1 MEQRLF
7 EMIMQIRK
15 NCLRTEEKIRKQL
28 YLTPGEFN
36 GLLSIEPGE
45 RISGTI
51 FSQRMVLSP
60 SRGSRVIKKLCENGY
75 ISMNIVPDNR
85 RSVEASLTKK
95 GIAMQKQL
103 EESMSECE
111 NKITSQLSPM
121 QTEEIKRTLKI
132 LIDVM

>member
-1 MEQRLF
+1 MEKRLF

-15 NCLRTEEKIRKQL
+15 NCLRTEEKIRKNL
-28 YLTPGEFN
+28 CLTPGEFN

-45 RISGTI
+45 KISGTI

-60 SRGSRVIKKLCENGY
+60 SRGSRVIGKLSKNGY
-75 ISMNIVPDNR
+75 IAMNIVPHNR
-85 RSVEASLTKK
+85 RSVEASLTPK

-103 EESMSECE
+103 ETSMGECE
-111 NKITSQLSPM
+111 GKITSKLAPE
-121 QTEEIKRTLKI
+121 QTEEIKRSLKL

>member
-15 NCLRTEEKIRKQL
+15 NCLRTEEKIRKKL

-45 RISGTI
+45 NISGTT

-60 SRGSRVIKKLCENGY
+60 SRGSRVISKLSQNGY
-75 ISMNIVPDNR
+75 ISLNIVPDNR
-85 RSVEASLTKK
+85 RSVEASLTEK

-103 EESMSECE
+103 AESMSECE
-111 NKITSQLSPM
+111 ENITSQLDPL
-121 QTEEIKRTLKI
+121 QLQEVRQALKI
-132 LIDVM
+132 LIEVM

>member
-15 NCLRTEEKIRKQL
+15 NCLRTEEKIRTQL

-36 GLLSIEPGE
+36 GLLSIEPGKK
-45 RISGTI
+45 ISGTI

-60 SRGSRVIKKLCENGY
+60 SRGSRVISKLCENGY
-75 ISMNIVPDNR
+75 ISMHIVPDNR

-111 NKITSQLSPM
+111 EKITSQLTPM
-121 QTEEIKRTLKI
+121 QTEEIKRALKI